1 MGRKSYKK
9 KEITAESSFLSPLD
23 RQIYMCQKS
32 QSAKIIKS
40 NIVKNSLKETLGLQ
54 FEEIDEQ
61 GNVTEVSI
69 AQKIINA
76 TIQDAIEN
84 PDTRKLKDLANIAG
98 ELKEAETNV
107 NVNFTSPTELFKGIG
122 FEEEVVEAK
131 YEEVSNT

>member
-40 NIVKNSLKETLGLQ
+40 NIMKNSLKETLGLQ

>member
-9 KEITAESSFLSPLD
+9 KEITAESSFLTPLD

>member
-40 NIVKNSLKETLGLQ
+40 NIMKNSLKETLGLQ

-131 YEEVSNT
+131 YEEVSNK

>member
-1 MGRKSYKK
+1 MRRKSYKK
-9 KEITAESSFLSPLD
+9 KEITAESSFLTPLD

-40 NIVKNSLKETLGLQ
+40 NIMKNSLKETLGLQ

>member
-1 MGRKSYKK
+1 MRRKSYKK

-23 RQIYMCQKS
+23 RQIYNCQKS

-40 NIVKNSLKETLGLQ
+40 NIMKNSLKETLGLQ
-54 FEEIDEQ
+54 FEGIDEQ

-131 YEEVSNT
+131 YEEVSNK

>member
-9 KEITAESSFLSPLD
+9 KEITAESSFLTPLD
-23 RQIYMCQKS
+23 RQIYNCQKS

-40 NIVKNSLKETLGLQ
+40 NIMKNSLKETLGLQ

>member
-9 KEITAESSFLSPLD
+9 KEITAESSFLTPLD
-23 RQIYMCQKS
+23 RQIYKCS
-32 QSAKIIKS
+32 QSKSAKIIKS
-40 NIVKNSLKETLGLQ
+40 NIMKNSLKETLGLQ

>member
-1 MGRKSYKK
+1 MRRKSYKK

-23 RQIYMCQKS
+23 RQIYNCQKS

-40 NIVKNSLKETLGLQ
+40 NIMKNSLKETLGLQ

-131 YEEVSNT
+131 YEEVSNK

>member
-23 RQIYMCQKS
+23 RQIYNCQKS

-40 NIVKNSLKETLGLQ
+40 NIMKNSLKETLGLQ

-131 YEEVSNT
+131 YEEVSNK

>member
-23 RQIYMCQKS
+23 RQIYNCQKS

-40 NIVKNSLKETLGLQ
+40 NIMKNSLKETLGLQ

>member
-23 RQIYMCQKS
+23 RQIYNCQKS
-32 QSAKIIKS
+32 QRAKIIKS
-40 NIVKNSLKETLGLQ
+40 NIMKNSLKETLGLQ

-131 YEEVSNT
+131 YEEVSNK

>member
-1 MGRKSYKK
+1 MGRNSYKK

-23 RQIYMCQKS
+23 RQIYNCQKS

-40 NIVKNSLKETLGLQ
+40 NIMKNSLKETLGLQ

-131 YEEVSNT
+131 YEEVSNK

>member
-23 RQIYMCQKS
+23 RQIYNCQKS

-40 NIVKNSLKETLGLQ
+40 NIMKNSLKQTLGLQ

>member
-9 KEITAESSFLSPLD
+9 KEITAESSFLTPLD

-40 NIVKNSLKETLGLQ
+40 NIMKNSLKETLGLQ

>member
-23 RQIYMCQKS
+23 RQIYKCRKS

-107 NVNFTSPTELFKGIG
+107 NVNFTSPSELFKGIG

>member
-9 KEITAESSFLSPLD
+9 KEITAESSFLTPLD

-40 NIVKNSLKETLGLQ
+40 NIMKNSLKQTLGLQ

>member
-1 MGRKSYKK
+1 MRRKSYKK

-40 NIVKNSLKETLGLQ
+40 NIMKNSLKETLGLQ